1 VVTLLAAV
9 SALAAVAGVVIEVLR
24 EIDRCRAKNA
34 NRNAEPQSQKA
45 PRASSPLTEKTVPNF
60 RPTIAAGTGTN
71 SSGVASSARKKLGGL
86 WYLLSPWVWSLIFGT
101 FLITGLVF
109 ATSTPESAKLSAAQF
124 SADVRPLVFL
134 VFAVAV
140 VAGIAAFRR
149 YREDR
154 QSGRRKRKRTLVYGG
169 TTVFGLVIFVLL
181 IARQCSYIF

>member
-24 EIDRCRAKNA
+24 EIDRRRAKNA
-34 NRNAEPQSQKA
+34 NRNAKPQSQKA
-45 PRASSPLTEKTVPNF
+45 SRASSPLTEKTVSDL
-60 RPTIAAGTGTN
+60 RPTITAEARTN
-71 SSGVASSARKKLGGL
+71 SSGVASSARRKLGRL
-86 WYLLSPWVWSLIFGT
+86 WYHLSPWVWSLIFGA

-124 SADVRPLVFL
+124 SADVRPLIFL
-134 VFAVAV
+134 IFAVAV

-154 QSGRRKRKRTLVYGG
+154 QSGRGRRKRTIVYGG
-169 TTVFGLVIFVLL
+169 ATVFGLVIFVLL
-181 IARQCSYIF
+181 IARQGSYIF